1 MISVEDTPLPIIKV
15 VLAALADT
23 RVNSLVAVRALAAIA
38 EHADEHGN
46 IQPDASGKLVTDP
59 DVLAAKIGFSKNAIF
74 LAYNSL
80 QENGYISWQK
90 AARGMERK
98 RGITGRVRILV
109 PSSAQ

>member
-1 MISVEDTPLPIIKV
+1 MPILNV
-15 VLAALADT
+15 VLTALSDSRINT
-23 RVNSLVAVRALAAIA
+23 LSAVRALAIMA

-46 IQPDASGKLVTDP
+46 IQPDANGKVITDP
-59 DVLAAKIGFSKNAIF
+59 DTLAAKIGISKNAVF
-74 LAYNSL
+74 HAYNAL